1 MYSVRYCTKC
11 GTKLVENAK
20 YCTNCGIQVLFA
32 VKINVGGV
40 EQDYQHI
47 KSEEEAA
54 NKIIDD
60 LGIDKSLFEYVKPS
74 QEYSTIRY
82 KGIDLFRIKYTD
94 NTKWI
99 QVPMT
104 TQMRKANMDNPLFD
118 IEKNKNKDV
127 IEEKAFI
134 KKVKKETNNKDLKKI
149 EREIEKIELDIS
161 KLEKEY
167 RINSQLKR
175 LYIIRKNGELLSYL
189 NKN

>member
-20 YCTNCGIQVLFA
+20 YCTNCGNQVLFA

-40 EQDYQHI
+40 EQDYQHV

-82 KGIDLFRIKYTD
+82 KGFDLFRIKYTD
-94 NTKWI
+94 NTNWI

-118 IEKNKNKDV
+118 IEKNKNKVFWKSNINNLLDYKDLLLQT
-127 IEEKAFI
+127 IDFRE
-134 KKVKKETNNKDLKKI
+134 KETQKK
-149 EREIEKIELDIS
+149 
-161 KLEKEY
+161 
-167 RINSQLKR
+167 N
-175 LYIIRKNGELLSYL
+175 
-189 NKN
+189 

>member
-20 YCTNCGIQVLFA
+20 YCTNCGNQVLFA

-40 EQDYQHI
+40 EQDYQHV

-60 LGIDKSLFEYVKPS
+60 LGIDKSLFEYVKPR

-118 IEKNKNKDV
+118 IEKNKNKVFWKSNINNLLDYKDLLLQT
-127 IEEKAFI
+127 IDFRENEAQ
-134 KKVKKETNNKDLKKI
+134 KKEL
-149 EREIEKIELDIS
+149 
-161 KLEKEY
+161 
-167 RINSQLKR
+167 
-175 LYIIRKNGELLSYL
+175 G
-189 NKN
+189 